1 MRKTKI
7 SILFGFILMKQ
18 NLIEITSNLAKANFA
33 EVLMLF
39 ASRRFFKFDFR
50 NGKTKM
56 NGRKTIIVF
65 CN

>member
-1 MRKTKI
+1 
-7 SILFGFILMKQ
+7 MKQ
-18 NLIEITSNLAKANFA
+18 NLIEITSNLTKGNFA

-39 ASRRFFKFDFR
+39 ASRRFLKFDFR

-65 CN
+65 FN